1 MDQGRWV
8 ATQLPFSFFAWKEF
22 VMVAEKEDIED
33 ERFAIDCPV
42 LVTER
47 LVMRPPHEDDFPD
60 LVSLANNR
68 KVAEM
73 LARMPH
79 PYGEAEARTFL
90 ALTQDSPEAVYALTL
105 AGNGQFIGCA
115 GLNATERGLELGYW
129 IGEPYW
135 GKGYATEA
143 AHALVD
149 LAFRATTVNAVHVSC
164 RVINP
169 ASRRVIHKCGFQYA
183 GQGMLNSIVAGRVP
197 VERYRLDRKTW
208 VSLRTWRSV

>member
-1 MDQGRWV
+1 
-8 ATQLPFSFFAWKEF
+8 
-22 VMVAEKEDIED
+22 MVAEMEAAED
-33 ERFAIDCPV
+33 ESLAIDCPV

-47 LVMRPPHEDDFPD
+47 LVLRPPHIDDIPE
-60 LVSLANNR
+60 LTQLANNGR
-68 KVAEM
+68 VAEM

-79 PYGEAEARTFL
+79 PYGEAEARAFL
-90 ALTQDSPEAVYALTL
+90 AMSAKTRAAGCVYALTL
-105 AGNGQFIGCA
+105 AESGAFIGCA
-115 GLNATERGLELGYW
+115 GLNGTERGLELGYW

-135 GKGYATEA
+135 KRGYATEA

-149 LAFRATTVNAVHVSC
+149 LAFRATTIEVLHVSC

-183 GQGMLNSIVAGRVP
+183 GQAMLNSIVAGQVP

-208 VSLRTWRSV
+208 VSLRTWARM